1 MRCIVLIF
9 FVLMSYVS
17 WSQKSFFEYVPKNWK
32 IVSTAKGDL
41 NKDGIEDLV
50 LIVKDNDASNRIKN
64 ESLGPGILDVN
75 SRNLLILFKDK
86 SGNYTLADSNSNGF
100 IPSENLAEDPC
111 LEDPFNGV
119 SIVKN
124 ILILKFNYWYSC
136 GSSSSSSITYKFR
149 YQNNNFEL
157 IGADYS
163 SYSRF
168 TGDQW
173 NTSINFSI
181 KKKEV
186 TTGLN
191 EFHESNPVTTK
202 SSIEISELFK
212 LKDCYFD
219 TYSEVLSF

>member
-1 MRCIVLIF
+1 MRYIVLIL
-9 FVLMSYVS
+9 FVLMSCVS

-64 ESLGPGILDVN
+64 ESLGQELLDVN

-100 IPSENLAEDPC
+100 IPSENSTENPC
-111 LEDPFNGV
+111 LSDPFTGV
-119 SIVKN
+119 NIVKN
-124 ILILKFNYWYSC
+124 ILILDFNYWYSC
-136 GSSSSSSITYKFR
+136 GTYFVSNISYKFR

-157 IGADYS
+157 IGVEES
-163 SYSRF
+163 SFSRSSGEQ
-168 TGDQW
+168 TD
-173 NTSINFSI
+173 TSINFSI